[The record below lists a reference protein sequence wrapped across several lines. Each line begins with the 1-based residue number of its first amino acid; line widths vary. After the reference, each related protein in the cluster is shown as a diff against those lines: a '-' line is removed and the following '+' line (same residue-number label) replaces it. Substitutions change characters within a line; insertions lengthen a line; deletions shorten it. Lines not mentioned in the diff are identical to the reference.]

1 MNEVVMVTLKGSK
14 PSAIPDREGGLD
26 ELTNTGIEFLR
37 CTISKIHHWI

>member
-26 ELTNTGIEFLR
+26 ELTNTGIEFLVR
-37 CTISKIHHWI
+37 LSLLLGGFG